1 LNRAADHEIDLVA
14 RRMRETLV
22 DVLGRERGE
31 SMYSLEW
38 LRDRVRWHLA
48 PETCTGE
55 VFLALS
61 GDIVRLDVDDEGRPI
76 GLFSTFWVEPASRR
90 QGIAE
95 ALLRSGEAWLAARG
109 MTTLCTNTAETNERL
124 LTLLEKHGYGLAFR
138 APEVGMVQMTKRLGV

>member
-1 LNRAADHEIDLVA
+1 
-14 RRMRETLV
+14 MRETLI

-31 SMYSLEW
+31 SMYSLDW

-55 VFLALS
+55 VFLAES
-61 GDIVRLDVDDEGRPI
+61 GGDVVGHAIVRLDVDDEGRPI

-95 ALLRSGEAWLAARG
+95 ALLQSGEAWLTARG
-109 MTTLCTNTAETNERL
+109 MTTLCANTAETNERL
-124 LTLLEKHGYGLAFR
+124 LALLEKHGYSVAFR
-138 APEVGMVQMTKRLGV
+138 APEVGMVQMSKRLSG